1 MIELGRAHDRGRSA
15 GLAIATVI
23 HKVLALLM
31 GTIWELD
38 FYSRPILDEQ
48 KKKVWE
54 VLICESPLSLDRPT
68 DSLFRYAQFCPSTD
82 VNSGWLKGAL
92 ETAIAQASATP
103 DKIRFFRQSMNNMI
117 TKACADAGIPAQLSR
132 RTFALSQW
140 LQQRMQTVYPAEAGY
155 QAAAS
160 SSVSFATT
168 APQPLPDALIGEKWQ
183 FVSLPASAFDEMNE
197 WSIDFSEVFPL
208 SLAGLTPETAI
219 PGLLVF
225 SSRALPLAA
234 WMSGIELAGVQ
245 FDQEQSPRLL
255 LETGLNDRWNLAA
268 LPSPELQAEAQQFE
282 AAKQAANGVH
292 FLAVQTNPESE
303 AFAGFWLLQAI
314 ILS

>member
-1 MIELGRAHDRGRSA
+1 
-15 GLAIATVI
+15 
-23 HKVLALLM
+23 M

-54 VLICESPLSLDRPT
+54 VLICESPLSIDRPI

-92 ETAIAQASATP
+92 EAAIAQAPAPP
-103 DKIRFFRQSMNNMI
+103 DKIRFFRQAMNNMI
-117 TKACADAGIPAQLSR
+117 TKACTDTGISVQLSR

-140 LQQRMQTVYPAEAGY
+140 LQQRMQDVYPAEPGY
-155 QAAAS
+155 QSGAS
-160 SSVSFATT
+160 PSVSFATT

-183 FVSLPASAFDEMNE
+183 FVSLPASAFAEMNE

-208 SLAGLTPETAI
+208 NLAGLSPDTVI

-245 FDQEQSPRLL
+245 FDQAQSPRLL
-255 LETGLNDRWNLAA
+255 LETGLNDRWNLATLPTTA
-268 LPSPELQAEAQQFE
+268 LQSEAQQFE
-282 AAKQAANGVH
+282 TAKRAANGVH
-292 FLAVQTNPESE
+292 FLAVQANPTTE
-303 AFAGFWLLQAI
+303 AFAGFWLLQEI
-314 ILS
+314 NLS